1 MVNMD
6 RHSLHILYLIFVCL
20 FCIQRIKA
28 QIQVSAPSQVEVGE
42 NFRLAYTI
50 NNQAVEDFH
59 LGNLPSGL
67 ELLAGPYTSRQS
79 SYQMINGHTSSL
91 SSTTFTYTLYAAN
104 NGTYIIPAARIRIN
118 GRTISSRNIKIRVS
132 GTKQKNNSVPR
143 MHQFDNDNT
152 SSQMQS
158 SGSRITGKDLFIKV
172 SANKRKVYE
181 QEPVLLT
188 YKVYSLVDLTQ
199 LEGKMPDLTGF
210 HTQEIPLP
218 QQKNFHIE
226 RINGRPY
233 RTVTWTQYLM
243 FPQMTGYLRIPEITF
258 KGVVIQQNYSVDPFE
273 AFFNGGSGYVE
284 VKKNVVAPGL
294 QIQVNALPNKPIGF
308 SGGVGKFNIS
318 AQLDKL
324 KVKAGNPVTLR
335 VKISGTGNLKL
346 ISQPQI
352 NFPKEFDKYDPKITD
367 KTKLT
372 TSGVKGEML
381 YDFLFVPRHQGK
393 YTIPSAKFT
402 YYDITSNSYKTI
414 ESQSFNIIVTQGEKK
429 ENQTSYN
436 NITKENDIRD
446 IESKIMDQSNRRIPF
461 WGSSLYWSCFLG
473 LFFVFILLLFV
484 FYKRSIEHSDIIGMN
499 ERYANKIAYKRLKK
513 AEQLMHQNKPTEFY
527 DEVLGALWYYISHKL
542 NLSVDVLSRE
552 NIVDKLS
559 LQDIDEKTISK
570 FISVLDECEYERYAP
585 EDPSNNM
592 NRTFNIAFTTITDIE
607 KVMNK
612 LKKK

>member
-1 MVNMD
+1 MD

-104 NGTYIIPAARIRIN
+104 NGTYIIPAARIRIS

-218 QQKNFHIE
+218 QQKSFHIE
-226 RINGRPY
+226 RVNGKLY

-243 FPQMTGYLRIPEITF
+243 FPQMTGHLRIPEITF
-258 KGVVIQQNYSVDPFE
+258 KGVVIQQNHSVDPFE

-308 SGGVGKFNIS
+308 SGGVGMFNIS

-335 VKISGTGNLKL
+335 VKISGTGNMKL
-346 ISQPQI
+346 ISLPPI

-414 ESQSFNIIVTQGEKK
+414 ESQSFNIIVTQGEKNG
-429 ENQTSYN
+429 NQTSYN

-446 IESKIMDQSNRRIPF
+446 IESKIIDQSNRRIPL
-461 WGSSLYWSCFLG
+461 WGSSLYWSCLLG
-473 LFFVFILLLFV
+473 LLFVFILLLFV

-559 LQDIDEKTISK
+559 LQNIDEKTISK